1 MPFALRVRSRTM
13 SRWAAGA
20 AATVLCVAAWA
31 ASPGLHEVYQA
42 AEAGHVEQAQQM
54 MDQVLREH
62 PDSAKAYYVRA
73 ELYARQGRGPQA
85 QQALAQAERLQPGL
99 PFAEAKAVGE
109 LRERL
114 VVLSSASTPIRS
126 GALGAVPS
134 PQRAASGV
142 AAALPWLAAA
152 GLALVAWLLWRRR
165 PGQDERG
172 GVFMSGG
179 TGTHAPA
186 GMPGYAPSSASSA
199 PSPYPPYPA
208 GSAPSGGGLGAGIAG
223 GLATG
228 VAVGAGAVAGQML
241 MQRMLGGGEHAAS
254 SSGLFTPS
262 AADRGSLAGT
272 LGDPT
277 TGRPLA
283 NDDMGGADFGV
294 ADAGSWDDGDGG
306 GGGGGGGDDWN

>member
-1 MPFALRVRSRTM
+1 MPFALSPRNKTV

-20 AATVLCVAAWA
+20 AAAVLCVAALA

-42 AEAGHVEQAQQM
+42 AEAGRVEQAQQM

-73 ELYARQGRGPQA
+73 ELYARQGRGAQA

-99 PFAEAKAVGE
+99 PFAEAKALRA

-114 VVLSSASTPIRS
+114 AELSSASTPIRS
-126 GALGAVPS
+126 STLGAAPQ
-134 PQRAASGV
+134 PQRATSGV
-142 AAALPWLAAA
+142 GAALPWLAAA

-165 PGQDERG
+165 PRQYE
-172 GVFMSGG
+172 SGSVPMPG
-179 TGTHAPA
+179 STQAYAPG
-186 GMPGYAPSSASSA
+186 GMPGYASSSPSSPSS
-199 PSPYPPYPA
+199 PYPA
-208 GSAPSGGGLGAGIAG
+208 GPAPSGGGLGAGIAG

-254 SSGLFTPS
+254 SGGLFTPT

-272 LGDPT
+272 LGDPG
-277 TGRPLA
+277 TGRPLV

-294 ADAGSWDDGDGG
+294 ADAGSWDDGGG
-306 GGGGGGGDDWN
+306 SGGGDDWN